1 MDFTEIY
8 KQSSNLV
15 AFSPG
20 AHFILTAVHDR
31 IIIRRTDSFQITRTW
46 QIDSSPSQTQ
56 SVLGGGSSNKTKAT
70 PPNNAWITHAGW
82 SCDSEYVFAACAKRG
97 AVHVFK
103 LRDEE
108 WSARIDA
115 GAEGLVKA
123 EWAPDGRTILCF
135 SEWGLRVTIWSL
147 VTGSSTYIQYPIHPD
162 KGYTFRADGRY
173 FVLAERHK
181 SKDTLG
187 LYDAAESYKLVR
199 HFPLP
204 TSSLASFVLSPT
216 GNNIAV
222 WEGILEYKLYI
233 ITLAGK
239 LLASF
244 TPDPE
249 PTLGIREVAWHPT
262 GVFLAVAGWDDRIY
276 ILDSM
281 TWAPAATFELA
292 ARIPTGVTIWREPA
306 NWQESTEGRG
316 FLSYDRL
323 HTPYSLTLN
332 KPDPSKPH
340 PKSGVVQLGWNRTGT
355 MLLARF
361 ETTPNVLHLYHFPSP
376 SLPPP
381 LSSLVEEETS
391 TSRLESTP
399 KPKQNESEFAPKLR
413 SVLIHIQ
420 PITHVRWNPVR
431 AGSLALCCGSR
442 GMYTWS
448 DEWEGEEVAE
458 CIGVPAKQ
466 FDTRD
471 LRWAPDGKGM
481 VLLDKD
487 KFCCAFEVEEE
498 AQMILCVTVDLEGL
512 YKDRSP
518 IDTRLRWFLIACSP
532 PRPDPYESDTIQYLA
547 GFAQARAQHVGVL
560 IPTSHL
566 TDELVSTPIL
576 VYHKSPKSG

>member
-8 KQSSNLV
+8 KQSSSLV

-20 AHFILTAVHDR
+20 AHFILTAVLDR
-31 IIIRRTDSFQITRTW
+31 IIVRRTDSFQITRTW
-46 QIDSSPSQTQ
+46 QVDASPSQTQ
-56 SVLGGGSSNKTKAT
+56 TLLGSSNTKSKST
-70 PPNNAWITHAGW
+70 PPNSTWITHAGW
-82 SCDSEYVFAACAKRG
+82 SCDSEYVLAACAKRG
-97 AVHVFK
+97 VVHVFK

-147 VTGSSTYIQYPIHPD
+147 VTGSSTYIQYPVHPD

-204 TSSLASFVLSPT
+204 TSSLASFSLSPT
-216 GNNIAV
+216 GNHLAV
-222 WEGILEYKLYI
+222 WEGILEVSPWLLAFKSLHSINLSPQYKLHI

-281 TWAPAATFELA
+281 TWAPAATFELS
-292 ARIPTGVTIWREPA
+292 ARIPSGVIIWREPS

-316 FLSYDRL
+316 FLSYDKIHAP
-323 HTPYSLTLN
+323 HTITVN
-332 KPDPSKPH
+332 KPDPSKPN
-340 PKSGVVQLGWNRTGT
+340 PKSGVVQLEWNRTGT

-361 ETTPNVLHLYHFPSP
+361 ESTPTAVHLYHFPSP
-376 SLPPP
+376 S
-381 LSSLVEEETS
+381 SEES
-391 TSRLESTP
+391 
-399 KPKQNESEFAPKLR
+399 FAPRLR
-413 SVLIHIQ
+413 SVLLHTNNVQ
-420 PITHVRWNPVR
+420 HCRWNPVR
-431 AGSLALCCGSR
+431 AGSLTLCCGNR
-442 GMYTWS
+442 GMYAWS
-448 DEWEGEEVAE
+448 DEWDQEVAE

-466 FDTRD
+466 FDTKD
-471 LRWAPDGKGM
+471 LRWAPDGKGL

-498 AQMILCVTVDLEGL
+498 E
-512 YKDRSP
+512 
-518 IDTRLRWFLIACSP
+518 
-532 PRPDPYESDTIQYLA
+532 
-547 GFAQARAQHVGVL
+547 HVQ
-560 IPTSHL
+560 
-566 TDELVSTPIL
+566 EE
-576 VYHKSPKSG
+576 